1 MQTMLSAFSS
11 YAVQSAVEA
20 SPTNP
25 NPNIWKHKKYAEFM
39 LYKLPNMLE
48 SHASSPVSRSALSTQ
63 LSSPCYKHMRQ
74 RSFHIETVGI
84 ISNNNVKTVSFG
96 VPCTLVYKRESR

>member
-1 MQTMLSAFSS
+1 MLSAFSS

-48 SHASSPVSRSALSTQ
+48 SHASTPVSRNALSTQ
-63 LSSPCYKHMRQ
+63 LSYKHMRQ
-74 RSFHIETVGI
+74 RSFHTETVGI
-84 ISNNNVKTVSFG
+84 ISNSNVKTVSFG
-96 VPCTLVYKRESR
+96 VPCTLVYKRDSL

>member
-1 MQTMLSAFSS
+1 MQTMLSPFSS

-48 SHASSPVSRSALSTQ
+48 SHASTPVSRTQ

-74 RSFHIETVGI
+74 RSFHTEAVGI

-96 VPCTLVYKRESR
+96 VPCTLVYKRDSR